1 MKNNNLSDE
10 DKFKEKI
17 STIWKSVC
25 LTEMCFDA
33 AYGISENIS
42 NTNSLANKIGFF
54 RLARLVFWRM
64 GVIEFSKLLSNRK
77 TEDFNIHKLLHTLY
91 PDQFGGK
98 FKVDLNKIQKW
109 EESLNCQKNAID
121 NVLKLRDE
129 VYVHTDVKSLGS
141 DLNYNFPPKNDVRE
155 ILNLLKE
162 IIGEL
167 YDNIFEIGIDM
178 GSPMK
183 IKEEIALIFE
193 KMEEINK
200 ILQQELV
207 KQINTSK

>member
-10 DKFKEKI
+10 EKFKEKI
-17 STIWKSVC
+17 STIWKSLC
-25 LTEMCFDA
+25 LAEMCFDA
-33 AYGISENIS
+33 AYEITENIS
-42 NTNSLANKIGFF
+42 NRNSIVNKIGFF
-54 RLARLVFWRM
+54 QLARLVFWRI

-77 TEDFNIHKLLHTLY
+77 TEDFNVHKLLRTLH
-91 PDQFGGK
+91 PDQFWGK
-98 FKVDLNKIQKW
+98 FNVDLNKVQKW

-155 ILNLLKE
+155 VLNLLKE

-167 YDNIFEIGIDM
+167 YANVFETGIDIV
-178 GSPMK
+178 SPLE
-183 IKEEIALIFE
+183 IKKEITLIFE